1 MNIGIVGGSIA
12 GTALG
17 DRLLQSGH
25 RVEILER
32 SASDLE
38 DRGLGIAMD
47 PSVAGTLGVD
57 FGIPIH
63 QRVVFDRT
71 GVVRWRQALSK
82 RTVRWSAVHE
92 VLASALPE
100 GIVDRGTNVLEV
112 GVEDDLAW
120 VRTDSGNR
128 QEFDLVVGADGI
140 GSRVREAVDPDF
152 KPEFLG
158 YVAIRGLIPVEAL
171 PPEAGPVREAM
182 LDGSMVNGYLDRS
195 HVVAYP
201 IQSPAGDVLINWMW
215 YRNTTMEDLDDLLG
229 TGEPT
234 VHRWSLPPGGIPA
247 AHLETFRREVS
258 ESMPA
263 SMSSILQSS
272 DSWSLQAIHGGIA
285 SRAVSGRLVLIGD
298 ANRIAIPHVGA
309 GTSMAIIDARSL
321 AAAIDGSD
329 DELDR
334 RLDRWAE
341 VRRGETGDAISF
353 GRDLGRFLQYSGTEW
368 TAWTPED
375 YDRWWARLRDG
386 RRLYFEPS

>member
-92 VLASALPE
+92 VLASKLPE
-100 GIVDRGTNVLEV
+100 GIVERGTNVLEV
-112 GVEDDLAW
+112 GHEDDLGW
-120 VRTDSGNR
+120 VRTESGNR
-128 QEFDLVVGADGI
+128 QAFDLVVGADGI
-140 GSRVREAVDPDF
+140 GSRVREAVDPGF

-171 PPEAGPVREAM
+171 PLEAGPVREVL
-182 LDGSMVNGYLDRS
+182 LDGALVNGYLDRS

-201 IQSPAGDVLINWMW
+201 IESPSGGLLVNWMW
-215 YRNTTMEDLDDLLG
+215 YRNTTMDDLDGLLG
-229 TGEPT
+229 TGKPAA
-234 VHRWSLPPGGIPA
+234 HRWSLPPGGIPA
-247 AHLETFRREVS
+247 AHLEHFRREVS

-263 SMSSILQSS
+263 SMSSILRST

-309 GTSMAIIDARSL
+309 GTSMAITDARSL

-329 DELDR
+329 GDLDR
-334 RLDRWAE
+334 RLAGWAD
-341 VRRGETGDAISF
+341 VRRGETGDAMSF
-353 GRDLGRFLQYSGTEW
+353 GRDLGRFLQFSRTEW
-368 TAWTPED
+368 AAWSSDD
-375 YDRWWARLRDG
+375 YDRWWTELRAG
-386 RRLYFEPS
+386 RRLYFESS